1 MRMKSLVLI
10 FIALGCGLVAS
21 IGISQVMSKNT
32 GGGASVEMEA
42 ILVTTKEI
50 DINSSFD
57 AQNVKLEP
65 WPKMKMPEGAIRS
78 LEEVK
83 DKFAR
88 IRFIKGEPILLDK
101 LTDTKGNLTGS
112 IPPGFRVMSVKVDE
126 ADVMRG
132 IAPGDKV
139 DVNLYVKRSEEISEP
154 GTYTIM
160 QAVRVFSVGSKV
172 EKDIDPKGQESQ
184 FRTISLLVTPE
195 QVRDLA
201 GAVQIGKLSFTLRN
215 QNEPINDETGVTKL
229 NDILKGTTVDSGEAE
244 VASTPHVTPA
254 PAPAAPAGPSL
265 LDMFK
270 DAMKAAGNAKPPAEA
285 EPQTGYTMHIYTPNE
300 VKQFQWQT
308 REGTP
313 QESTVFS
320 AAGSSG
326 GSAPPAVAPAA
337 RRRAPGRPGAA
348 SRRRRRA
355 GRFRP
360 GRRGAPR
367 AGRRAR

>member
-1 MRMKSLVLI
+1 
-10 FIALGCGLVAS
+10 
-21 IGISQVMSKNT
+21 
-32 GGGASVEMEA
+32 
-42 ILVTTKEI
+42 
-50 DINSSFD
+50 
-57 AQNVKLEP
+57 
-65 WPKMKMPEGAIRS
+65 MKMPEGAIRS
-78 LEEVK
+78 FDEVK
-83 DKFAR
+83 DKYAR

-160 QAVRVFSVGSKV
+160 QAVRVFSVGAKI

-215 QNEPINDETGVTKL
+215 SNEPINDETGVTKL
-229 NDILKGTTVDSGEAE
+229 NDILKGTTTDSGATE
-244 VASTPHVTPA
+244 VATTPSAPA
-254 PAPAAPAGPSL
+254 PAPAPTGPSL
-265 LDMFK
+265 LEQFASALK
-270 DAMKAAGNAKPPAEA
+270 NAKPPQQAET

-300 VKQFQWQT
+300 VKQFQWQS

-326 GSAPPAVAPAA
+326 SSAPPSAAPAA
-337 RRRAPGRPGAA
+337 AGTGPSHRPGYLLE
-348 SRRRRRA
+348 RRP
-355 GRFRP
+355 FWMTET
-360 GRRGAPR
+360 PR
-367 AGRRAR
+367 